1 MSLPARFRTGD
12 RLIDVDTRELWHD
25 GARLDVES
33 KVFDLILLLAS
44 ANGRALSKREIGEA
58 LWGHRPV
65 TDAALSQLLRKA
77 RRALGDDGNTQRVIR
92 TVHAHGLQW
101 VGAIDA
107 DDPAPAPPHAEP
119 VGSAPPARGTP
130 APAASPR
137 RQTAWRIAGIAL
149 VFVATA
155 VAAFAWHARDR
166 AAEAAPRPVLAV
178 APVAERSGDTS
189 LAWVSHGMMG
199 LLAAMLAEHPDLD
212 VVPSATVREVLA
224 DVAVDDAAQRRALV
238 AASGTSHVVFAELD
252 RVGPLHRLVVRLVG
266 RDGIERRDELH
277 GEAPAAL
284 AADAAARVRG
294 WLARG
299 SVTPAAAAESG
310 IRDAFVAEAYARGL
324 DAQLRGDLLGARR
337 YFELC
342 IDHDADLLWPRLR
355 LATALVM
362 TDDLE
367 AGTAQATRVADA
379 ARERGDDVLLGEA
392 LRQLASVAYRRGD
405 LDAATRRLDEA
416 LALPGTLVR
425 PLFRAELAVAYG
437 SIEDDRGRTAT
448 ARGHFED
455 ALAIARRAADR
466 RREALVLANLA
477 GVDNSEGDAERAA
490 ARLREA
496 LDAARGSGDAHLE
509 TGLLANLG
517 ATELNKGRPAQAMP
531 LIAEALRIARH
542 RGDRQFEALTMVLA
556 AWTLAALDQPDLAT
570 RAANDVLAAGEHED
584 NAYWQAEAHAT
595 LGDLEQRAR
604 RWASA
609 MDHLDRAYTLYASG
623 GMQRNAAQVTAEA
636 VRIATVQG
644 DAALAARLA
653 DRYRDAAEAE
663 AGHPLLRTYLPVI
676 DAQLRHVGGDADGAM
691 TALAAF
697 VHGRGND
704 RGPATLAAW
713 FQLARWRLERGQAAA
728 VLADPAWHAWLRDH
742 PDALLLRIAALE
754 AESHRTDAAAERIR
768 RAALIALPDEQR
780 DPGRLAAR

>member
-33 KVFDLILLLAS
+33 KVFDLILLLAA

-107 DDPAPAPPHAEP
+107 DDPPRPPHT
-119 VGSAPPARGTP
+119 GSAGDAPPAHAAT
-130 APAASPR
+130 AP
-137 RQTAWRIAGIAL
+137 
-149 VFVATA
+149 VATPPRHRTVWPVAGVVLVLVAAA
-155 VAAFAWHARDR
+155 VLAFAWNARSRTTD
-166 AAEAAPRPVLAV
+166 AAPRPVLAV
-178 APVAERSGDTS
+178 APVAERSGDAS

-199 LLAAMLAEHPDLD
+199 LLAAMLAEQPDLD

-224 DVAVDDAAQRRALV
+224 DVAVDDDARRRALA
-238 AASGTSHVVFAELD
+238 AASGASHVVFAELD

-284 AADAAARVRG
+284 AADAVARVRG

-367 AGTAQATRVADA
+367 AGAAQATRVADA

-416 LALPGTLVR
+416 LALPGTLAR

-437 SIEDDRGRTAT
+437 SIEDDRGRTTT

-509 TGLLANLG
+509 TSLLANLG
-517 ATELNKGRPAQAMP
+517 ATELNTGHPAQAMP
-531 LIAEALRIARH
+531 LVAQALRIARH

-556 AWTLAALDQPDLAT
+556 TWTLAALDQPDLAA
-570 RAANDVLAAGEHED
+570 RAANDVLAAGEREG
-584 NAYWQAEAHAT
+584 NVYWQAEAHAA
-595 LGDLEQRAR
+595 LGDLEQRAH
-604 RWASA
+604 RWAPA
-609 MDHLDRAYTLYASG
+609 LDHLDRAYTLYASG

-636 VRIATVQG
+636 IRIAAMQG
-644 DAALAARLA
+644 DGALAARLA
-653 DRYRDAAEAE
+653 ERYREAAEAE

-676 DAQLRHVGGDADGAM
+676 DAQLRHADGDVDGAIA
-691 TALAAF
+691 ALASFMEA
-697 VHGRGND
+697 RGND

-713 FQLARWRLERGQAAA
+713 FQLARWRIERGQAAA

-742 PDALLLRIAALE
+742 PDALLLRVAALE
-754 AESHRTDAAAERIR
+754 AEGQRTDAVAERVR
-768 RAALIALPDEQR
+768 RATLVAVSEDER
-780 DPGRLAAR
+780 DPGRLTAR